1 MKYPTAPI
9 HILDAITDHV
19 NNHIPNGHFVTAV
32 LENNLMEAIFHAD
45 ANSLAGL
52 KDICRFIHWEI
63 PSASH
68 GSVEKVR
75 AWLAKRGER

>member
-9 HILDAITDHV
+9 HILDAITDYAD
-19 NNHIPNGHFVTAV
+19 NHTPHGHFVTAA
-32 LENNLMEAIFHAD
+32 LQNDLLNAIFHAD
-45 ANSLAGL
+45 ADSLAGL
-52 KDICRFIHWEI
+52 KDIVRFIHWEI

-68 GSVEKVR
+68 GSVKKVN